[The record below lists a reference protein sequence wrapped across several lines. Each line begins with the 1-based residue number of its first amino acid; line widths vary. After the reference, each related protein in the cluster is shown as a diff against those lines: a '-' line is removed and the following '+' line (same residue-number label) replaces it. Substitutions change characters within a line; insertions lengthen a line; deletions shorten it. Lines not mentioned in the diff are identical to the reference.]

1 MNVLNV
7 LISDIHKEMTVM
19 CSRKTNSILRK
30 STPEAMAGFTW
41 ESIMEELE
49 AYAPT
54 LLSILSGCVK
64 VKRRVRKGFAKRTEN
79 KRQRRWKRK
88 SNRCAETAVLGVC
101 AAIIFRNRNM
111 HMNLVQRIISVLLN
125 SGHASKQ
132 VSILFVYSVHSH
144 IPILKHRHIPGCRR
158 YYCVCRT
165 GAPLISWILWVK
177 GMILRSSSGGM
188 KYRRQ

>member
-1 MNVLNV
+1 MNKRGGKTQTHTITRNSGLKTITRNIGLKKRKSAAQQVMKDSGLRMNVLNV

-19 CSRKTNSILRK
+19 CSRKTNSK

-64 VKRRVRKGFAKRTEN
+64 AKRRVRKGFAKRTEN

-88 SNRCAETAVLGVC
+88 SNRCAKTAVLGVC
-101 AAIIFRNRNM
+101 AAIIFCNRNM
-111 HMNLVQRIISVLLN
+111 LMNLVQRIISVLFN

-132 VSILFVYSVHSH
+132 VSILFV
-144 IPILKHRHIPGCRR
+144 
-158 YYCVCRT
+158 
-165 GAPLISWILWVK
+165 
-177 GMILRSSSGGM
+177 
-188 KYRRQ
+188 